1 MSQQINIQYD
11 LSEKIWRTF
20 YNAYYV
26 SDKRFK
32 LRFFYGTVT
41 WIIGVCGLL
50 GLFDNQLI
58 AFGMIAFGLYCV
70 FAKQYLVNKAIK
82 KIKAKPY
89 FPGKIDYCIDQD
101 KIAGIE
107 QGQDF
112 EFNWETFYGYRDAV
126 PGLLLYLKEASFFFI
141 PNEAISIENKQDVVN
156 ILRLNKVQDLTKK

>member
-20 YNAYYV
+20 YNAYYA

-32 LRFFYGTVT
+32 LRFIYGTGS

-50 GLFDNQLI
+50 GLFDNKLI

-70 FAKQYLVNKAIK
+70 FAKQYLVNKAVK
-82 KIKAKPY
+82 KIKVKPQ

-107 QGQDF
+107 QEKEF
-112 EFNWETFYGYRDAV
+112 EFSWETFYGYRDAV

-141 PNEAISIENKQDVVN
+141 PNEAISAEDKQEIIN
-156 ILRLNKVQDLTKK
+156 ILRLNKVKDLATK

>member
-20 YNAYYV
+20 YNTYYS

-32 LRFFYGTVT
+32 LRFFYGTLT
-41 WIIGVCGLL
+41 WIVGACGLL

-70 FAKQYLVNKAIK
+70 FAKQYLLNKAVK
-82 KIKAKPY
+82 KIKAKPH
-89 FPGKIDYCIDQD
+89 FPGKINYSIDQD

-107 QGQDF
+107 QEQGF
-112 EFNWETFYGYRDAV
+112 EFNWETFYGYRDAA
-126 PGLLLYLKEASFFFI
+126 PGLMLYLKEASFFFI
-141 PNEAISIENKQDVVN
+141 PNEAITAEDKQEVIN
-156 ILRLNKVQDLTKK
+156 FLKLNKVQDLAKK

>member
-1 MSQQINIQYD
+1 MNQQIIIQYD

-20 YNAYYV
+20 YNAYYA

-41 WIIGVCGLL
+41 WIVGVCGLL

-70 FAKQYLVNKAIK
+70 FAKQYLVNKAVK
-82 KIKAKPY
+82 KIKAKPH
-89 FPGKIDYCIDQD
+89 FPGKIDYTIDQD

-107 QGQDF
+107 QGQEF
-112 EFNWETFYGYRDAV
+112 EFKWETFYGYRDAA
-126 PGLLLYLKEASFFFI
+126 PGLMLYLKEASFFFI
-141 PNEAISIENKQDVVN
+141 PNESIPIDDKQDIIN
-156 ILRLNKVQDLTKK
+156 FLRLNKVLDLATK